1 MLAHSRKT
9 LNHELSKVF
18 LEHARNAVGDPG
30 EGPGGPGP
38 PLFFDQN
45 EARRAVKKFLGD
57 RHPPPS
63 LSQGFDDGP
72 PNLKFWIRHWNVA
85 RIYSGLGYDHRFIN
99 KQMLALEKKQKQFD
113 VQTPPPPLTRKIRV
127 FY

>member
-1 MLAHSRKT
+1 M
-9 LNHELSKVF
+9 
-18 LEHARNAVGDPG
+18 GDPG

-57 RHPPPS
+57 RHHPP

-72 PNLKFWIRHWNVA
+72 PNLKFWIRYWNVA
-85 RIYSGLGYDHRFIN
+85 RIYTGLGYDHRFIN

-113 VQTPPPPLTRKIRV
+113 VQTPPPPSQEKSEIFPEGREGSVPRLV
-127 FY
+127 L